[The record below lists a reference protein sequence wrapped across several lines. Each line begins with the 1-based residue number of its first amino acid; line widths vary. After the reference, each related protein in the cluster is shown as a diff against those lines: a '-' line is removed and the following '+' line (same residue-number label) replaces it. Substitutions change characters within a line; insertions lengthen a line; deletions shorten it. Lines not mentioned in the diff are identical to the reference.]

1 MRRIL
6 RDRSNSSAA
15 MCVVRVCVCVCVW
28 SRWCLS
34 TTRQVSTSITRY
46 SSEQCV
52 LASWQPLNCR
62 RPRDNANNIHWCWKT
77 RWRPLSH
84 STPRA
89 TLPTYKYHHR
99 PPYLHSPR
107 YNAICFSF
115 GFLHRAV
122 LVLHKK
128 YTSKWICAA
137 EKTHICAVK
146 MCAKTRLRPGLW
158 RNLQC
163 PKPPRLDLEG
173 VSRIRDRAKDGDGKG
188 KEEVCEGHRRWW
200 RTGCEGLGCVV
211 LKNPFILILT
221 VIMLLF
227 YIFFYI

>member
-15 MCVVRVCVCVCVW
+15 MCVVQVVFINDQTGEYQYYEIQFRAVRPGVMATIK
-28 SRWCLS
+28 LS
-34 TTRQVSTSITRY
+34 TTTRQRKQHTLMLENPLATAVTFNATCNVADLQIPSQTSVPAQSEVQCHLLFIWLSTSG
-46 SSEQCV
+46 S
-52 LASWQPLNCR
+52 
-62 RPRDNANNIHWCWKT
+62 
-77 RWRPLSH
+77 
-84 STPRA
+84 
-89 TLPTYKYHHR
+89 
-99 PPYLHSPR
+99 
-107 YNAICFSF
+107 FSF
-115 GFLHRAV
+115 TQKVHF
-122 LVLHKK
+122 
-128 YTSKWICAA
+128 CAA

-163 PKPPRLDLEG
+163 PKPPRLDLGG